1 MIESLGI
8 EAYSLH
14 APFAEEIDITSL
26 DERRRDHA
34 RAELLRAT
42 EAAGRLGVRYL
53 VIHPGPE
60 KGGFPEQERIR
71 RMENA
76 ARVLNDISDACRALG
91 LSLVLENMLPHLF
104 SGRVQELLW
113 ILGALRT
120 TDVGICLD
128 TGHAY
133 LSGDLQTVAHRLS
146 GHLWMM
152 HAHDNLG
159 ERDDHLPPGE
169 GNVDWQCLLGQ
180 ISRAGFSGT
189 IILEIAARGDVEFIL
204 HGARR
209 ARRYLRD
216 ISSRLRQYR

>member
-1 MIESLGI
+1 LIEVCSSPAHLDYHDLKAVDQAARMIESLGI

-53 VIHPGPE
+53 VIHP
-60 KGGFPEQERIR
+60 
-71 RMENA
+71 
-76 ARVLNDISDACRALG
+76 
-91 LSLVLENMLPHLF
+91 
-104 SGRVQELLW
+104 
-113 ILGALRT
+113 
-120 TDVGICLD
+120 
-128 TGHAY
+128 
-133 LSGDLQTVAHRLS
+133 
-146 GHLWMM
+146 
-152 HAHDNLG
+152 
-159 ERDDHLPPGE
+159 
-169 GNVDWQCLLGQ
+169 
-180 ISRAGFSGT
+180 
-189 IILEIAARGDVEFIL
+189 L